1 MFDKDGRVNRK
12 ETFSAILNEIRDGKT
27 AKIEFEA
34 AGRRYIRRFIPEER
48 LILLGGGHISVPLC
62 KIAAILGFSVTV
74 VDDRPLFANN
84 ERFPEASMVICDRF
98 ESAVKNLQIRSE
110 DYVCVI
116 TRGHR
121 WDGECLRTLLCGTYP
136 SYLGMIGSRRRVAGL
151 LSLLKEEGFE
161 ERKLALIHA
170 PIGLDINAE
179 TPAEIAV
186 SICAEMVHHRRGNHS
201 YDSKEILKRTD
212 TDEALLRFLA
222 EPEIPKVLMVVISTE
237 GSTPVETGA
246 IMSMDHNKHTRGTI
260 GGGCGEAEVM
270 SAAYRMLGTGTTR
283 IIHVDLTNDISEEG
297 MTCGGIM
304 TVLIEDITE

>member
-1 MFDKDGRVNRK
+1 M
-12 ETFSAILNEIRDGKT
+12 NEIRDGKT

-98 ESAVKNLQIRSE
+98 ESAVKK
-110 DYVCVI
+110 
-116 TRGHR
+116 
-121 WDGECLRTLLCGTYP
+121 RTLLCGTYP

-201 YDSKEILKRTD
+201 CDSKEILKRTD

-246 IMSMDHNKHTRGTI
+246 IMSMDYNKHTRGTI

>member
-1 MFDKDGRVNRK
+1 M
-12 ETFSAILNEIRDGKT
+12 NEIRDGKT

-98 ESAVKNLQIRSE
+98 ESAVKK
-110 DYVCVI
+110 
-116 TRGHR
+116 
-121 WDGECLRTLLCGTYP
+121 
-136 SYLGMIGSRRRVAGL
+136 
-151 LSLLKEEGFE
+151 KEEGFE

-201 YDSKEILKRTD
+201 CDSKEILKRTD